1 MNKGVNRM
9 VIPFH
14 KGFKKEE
21 TLESGEYFKLNINK
35 KFTQFFTK
43 VTEMWYPNAVII
55 TKTLCLWS

>member
-21 TLESGEYFKLNINK
+21 TLESVEYFKLNINK
-35 KFTQFFTK
+35 K
-43 VTEMWYPNAVII
+43 MHAVPY
-55 TKTLCLWS
+55 KGY